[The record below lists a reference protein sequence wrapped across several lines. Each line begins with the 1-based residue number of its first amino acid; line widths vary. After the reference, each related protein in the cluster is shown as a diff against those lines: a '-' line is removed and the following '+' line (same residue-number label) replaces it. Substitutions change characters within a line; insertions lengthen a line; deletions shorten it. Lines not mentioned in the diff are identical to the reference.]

1 MAESLS
7 VKYRPQTLEEIIGQG
22 SIIKIIQRQIELK
35 QYKNAYLF
43 CGPSGV
49 GKTTIARCIARQING
64 NLDGLEELDAASNN
78 GVENIRNL
86 VKFAQERSV
95 SGQYKIILL
104 DEVHSLTSQA
114 WQALLKCLEE
124 PPQYTIFMLC
134 TTESQKVPQTII
146 NRCQRYNLSKISTE
160 KIVDRLTYICKNEG
174 FVNYE
179 ESVEFIAKISEGG
192 MRDAIST
199 LEKVASFDTHFT
211 IENTLDILGVYPY
224 NTLFKLVNDIID
236 SNVSEVSKTIS
247 TICHE
252 GKDLR
257 VFVDQFFSF
266 CLDITKYCLFK
277 DISLLQIPA
286 NEEQALQLSTN
297 FDNAEKYYMVIVD
310 KLMDLKSKLRND
322 NSIKTLIEATFIN
335 IARWS

>member
-1 MAESLS
+1 MSESLA
-7 VKYRPQTLEEIIGQG
+7 VKYRPTTLDEMIGQ
-22 SIIKIIQRQIELK
+22 SSVVKIIERQLSLK

-49 GKTTIARCIARQING
+49 GKTTICRCIANQING
-64 NLDGLEELDAASNN
+64 NLSGLEELDAASNN
-78 GVENIRNL
+78 GVENIRNI

-95 SGQYKIILL
+95 SSEYKIILL
-104 DEVHSLTSQA
+104 DEVHALTSQA

-160 KIVDRLTYICKNEG
+160 KIEERLFYICEKEG
-174 FVNYE
+174 FTNYE
-179 ESVEFIAKISEGG
+179 ESIKFIAKLSEGG

-199 LEKVASFDTHFT
+199 LEKVASFDTHFD
-211 IENTLDILGVYPY
+211 IESTLDILGVYPY

-247 TICHE
+247 TICNE
-252 GKDLR
+252 GKDLK

-266 CLDITKYCLFK
+266 CLDITKYCLFH
-277 DISLLQIPA
+277 DTSLLQIPQS
-286 NEEQALQLSTN
+286 EENSLKLSTN
-297 FDNAEKYYMVIVD
+297 FENCEKYYMVIVD
-310 KLMDLKSKLRND
+310 KLMDLKQKIKND
-322 NSIKTLIEATFIN
+322 NSIKSLVEASFIN
-335 IARWS
+335 MARWS